1 MRRGRRLV
9 PSMVLL
15 GLLAVIATSIGA
27 GGPALAAPVI
37 QPGSSLAF
45 GDSFCTANWVYDDT
59 SGPTTVTYIG
69 AAGHCTTGVGQQ
81 VDLATGSLGSSIERI
96 GQVAFVS
103 SALDY
108 CLIRLDAA
116 VLSQVSPAMAGHPEI
131 PTGVSTQATAKRGDL
146 IQFSGHGIV
155 FDLTTLTQQERV
167 GILNFFLDGEQ
178 YVLGAVTPGDSG
190 GPVADI
196 TDGNKA
202 IGIVDT
208 VGVTIST
215 PNVNVGEG
223 GAALYA
229 LLADAA
235 ANGFRIALRTV

>member
-1 MRRGRRLV
+1 MRRNRRLLPTIV
-9 PSMVLL
+9 LIGLL
-15 GLLAVIATSIGA
+15 GASATVIGA
-27 GGPALAAPVI
+27 SVPAVAAPVI

-45 GDSFCTANWVYDDT
+45 GDSFCTANWVYDGAG
-59 SGPTTVTYIG
+59 GPYIG
-69 AAGHCTTGVGQQ
+69 AAAHCTTGVGQQ
-81 VDLATGSLGSSIERI
+81 VDLATGSLGSSVERI

-131 PTGVSTQATAKRGDL
+131 PTGVSTPATAHQGDL
-146 IQFSGHGIV
+146 IQFSGHGVV
-155 FDLTTLTQQERV
+155 FDFTTVTQQERV

-208 VGVTIST
+208 VGVTIAT

-229 LLADAA
+229 LLQDAA
-235 ANGFRIALRTV
+235 ANGFAISLRTV

>member
-1 MRRGRRLV
+1 MKRGRRLV
-9 PSMVLL
+9 STVVLL
-15 GLLAVIATSIGA
+15 GLLGAGATLIGA
-27 GGPALAAPVI
+27 TAPALAAPVI
-37 QPGSSLAF
+37 QPGSSLVF
-45 GDSFCTANWVYDDT
+45 GDSFCTANWVYDGAG
-59 SGPTTVTYIG
+59 GPYIG
-69 AAGHCTTGVGQQ
+69 AAAHCTTGVGQQ

-108 CLIRLDAA
+108 CLIRIDAA

-131 PTGVSTQATAKRGDL
+131 PTGVSTPATANQGDL
-146 IQFSGHGIV
+146 IQFSGHGV
-155 FDLTTLTQQERV
+155 GFDFTTVTQQERI
-167 GILNFFLDGEQ
+167 GIFNFFLDGEQ
-178 YVLGAVTPGDSG
+178 YVLGPVTPGDSG

-208 VGVTIST
+208 VGVTIAT
-215 PNVNVGEG
+215 PNANVGEG
-223 GAALYA
+223 GAAVYA

-235 ANGFRIALRTV
+235 VNGFAITLRTV